1 MAHVLSKTLNLPQWV
16 LPACSFN
23 NTTSLPLL
31 LLDSLDSVGS
41 LRLILRKGE
50 TTSNEI
56 DRAQSY
62 FLLCAVTSKTIAYV
76 VGPKMLHDG
85 SSSPTT
91 YIDSE
96 PGTGSESE
104 PGAFFGESYRD
115 SSYHDETQDE
125 LEPTEATSL
134 FPRPS
139 GPFTSRLSKYK
150 AKLLD
155 FFPHRMKQ
163 NLMAPFESPFADV
176 AICCTFLGAT
186 LGLVPTLHRA
196 FFARDEDG
204 GIFNAWLTTSIRNIG
219 RLFTT
224 LQIFMVGCKLGVTL
238 ERMFAENRERR
249 LGRLTGDRDS
259 SSRIPVRAIAVI
271 FLFRLVVWPA
281 ISIPVIYGF
290 ARAKLLG
297 DDSMLWFSMMLIPAG
312 PPALIIL
319 GLAELAKA
327 SEGEKMAI
335 AKSLTVS
342 FNQSLWWVVLAD
354 NNGLDYVCIVACC
367 VFYDNRGTKS
377 SRGSLR

>member
-1 MAHVLSKTLNLPQWV
+1 MAHALSKTLHLPQWV

-50 TTSNEI
+50 TTSDEI

-62 FLLCAVTSKTIAYV
+62 FLVCAVISKTIAYV

-85 SSSPTT
+85 SSSPST
-91 YIDSE
+91 YIDSG

-104 PGAFFGESYRD
+104 AGPFSTEAHRNNN
-115 SSYHDETQDE
+115 HPDETHDGP
-125 LEPTEATSL
+125 EPTATETTSL
-134 FPRPS
+134 FPQATR
-139 GPFTSRLSKYK
+139 PFTSRLSTYK
-150 AKLLD
+150 AKIVA

-163 NLMAPFESPFADV
+163 NLMAPFGSPFADV

-249 LGRLTGDRDS
+249 LGRFTGECDS
-259 SSRIPVRAIAVI
+259 SSRIPVRAIVVI

-281 ISIPVIYGF
+281 VSIPVVYGF
-290 ARAKLLG
+290 ARARLLG
-297 DDSMLWFSMMLIPAG
+297 DDPMLWFSMMLIPAG

-342 FNQSLWWVVLAD
+342 FMSSSSSLD
-354 NNGLDYVCIVACC
+354 DG
-367 VFYDNRGTKS
+367 
-377 SRGSLR
+377 